1 MLRVTVL
8 VVGLLLIVGL
18 LATVESQSLAQAA
31 GQAVS
36 GQNVAGQKGGG
47 LDRAKLLQKHPEL
60 DLDKDGAL
68 SDEELKAARERLRN
82 SSGPKVSNYKPD
94 PRMFGWMV
102 EHFAELDLD
111 RNTQI
116 SREELL
122 KARDQY
128 GAIARSAA
136 AGPEAILKQ
145 YPQADTNGDGK
156 LSRDEYKAFMDTNPD
171 AAKLILLQRHPE
183 ADTNGDGTLSDEEYQ
198 AAQSKAK
205 PDAKAGK
212 ATKKPAKK
220 KGGNAEAP
228 EPAEK

>member
-8 VVGLLLIVGL
+8 VVALLLVVSFL
-18 LATVESQSLAQAA
+18 MTNESQSLAQTA
-31 GQAVS
+31 GQTGS
-36 GQNVAGQKGGG
+36 GQGPVGQQQGG
-47 LDRAKLLQKHPEL
+47 LDRAKLLQRHPEL
-60 DLDKDGAL
+60 DLDKNGTL
-68 SDEELKAARERLRN
+68 SDEELKAARERLRI
-82 SSGPKVSNYKPD
+82 SGGPKSSNYKPD
-94 PRMFGWMV
+94 PRMFSWVV

-111 RNTQI
+111 RNTQL

-128 GAIARSAA
+128 GAMTRGAA
-136 AGPEAILKQ
+136 AGPDAILKQ

-156 LSRDEYKAFMDTNPD
+156 LSRDEYKAFMDSNPD

-205 PDAKAGK
+205 PEAKANK
-212 ATKKPAKK
+212 ISKKPAKK
-220 KGGNAEAP
+220 KISNAEAP